1 MSNASD
7 INPFEPLSSDTSPDD
22 QSLELTDEQI
32 RNRVAR
38 PGTALLIM
46 ASIFSV
52 FPGIAIVSL
61 GFAILTY
68 GLDTRYSA
76 NLLVIGSYFLGQ
88 LIIAIGGAKMA
99 FMESYRLARWG
110 AILACIPI
118 ITPFLIWG
126 LPFGIW
132 ALIVLEDPR
141 VTKAFDAIKKEVD

>member
-1 MSNASD
+1 
-7 INPFEPLSSDTSPDD
+7 
-22 QSLELTDEQI
+22 
-32 RNRVAR
+32 
-38 PGTALLIM
+38 
-46 ASIFSV
+46 
-52 FPGIAIVSL
+52 
-61 GFAILTY
+61 
-68 GLDTRYSA
+68 
-76 NLLVIGSYFLGQ
+76 
-88 LIIAIGGAKMA
+88 MA

>member
-1 MSNASD
+1 MSSSPE
-7 INPFEPLSSDTSPDD
+7 NPYEPSSGGSEDD
-22 QSLELTDEQI
+22 GAAPLELTQQQI
-32 RNRVAR
+32 RRKIAR

-52 FPGIAIVSL
+52 FPAIFLVSL
-61 GFAILTY
+61 SFELAAKGIHEVLA
-68 GLDTRYSA
+68 A
-76 NLLVIGSYFLGQ
+76 NLLLVGSYFACQ

-118 ITPFLIWG
+118 ITPFLFWG

-132 ALIVLEDPR
+132 ALIVLSDPR
-141 VTKAFDAIKKEVD
+141 IKKAFDGEKNDVD

>member
-88 LIIAIGGAKMA
+88 LISAIGGAKMA

-118 ITPFLIWG
+118 ITPFLILG

-141 VTKAFDAIKKEVD
+141 VRKAFVAMEKKVD